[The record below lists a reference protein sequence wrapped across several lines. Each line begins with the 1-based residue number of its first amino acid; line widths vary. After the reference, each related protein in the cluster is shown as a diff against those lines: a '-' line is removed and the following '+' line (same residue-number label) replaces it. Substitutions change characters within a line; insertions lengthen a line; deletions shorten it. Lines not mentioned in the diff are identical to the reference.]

1 MKLPYFFGY
10 ETQTIFLHK
19 QSQKSRSVL
28 QDGSRFLGL
37 FRKGKTGIIAKFQE
51 TDLFFVVISERAK
64 PGLIKIIAKY
74 M

>member
-19 QSQKSRSVL
+19 QSQKYRSVL
-28 QDGSRFLGL
+28 QDGSRSLGL
-37 FRKGKTGIIAKFQE
+37 FRKGKTSIIAKFQE
-51 TDLFFVVISERAK
+51 TYFFVVISERAK
-64 PGLIKIIAKY
+64 PGLIIIIAKY